1 MGQHMDL
8 PGDSSP
14 RPSTDQPTEASRRTV
29 LVSGALVAAGLVAA
43 SAPGASAA
51 SGLLARADG
60 TAGLPTFAAVP
71 ADGTDAL
78 VVPDGFRAETLA
90 RWGDPLTPSAPGWRP
105 GRVATA
111 DEQEFQ
117 IGSHHHGVQFL
128 PFDHGNG
135 PRPHGLLVLAHESV
149 DAALTEGAART
160 AMAAQGVTVVAVAA
174 AKAADGGWRT
184 VDSRYNRRITARTP
198 VRFTGPAAGKG
209 ASSGVLAPS
218 AVSVTPWGTV
228 LVAEENANAFFGTD
242 DPSWRRTES
251 HVRYRLSAG
260 GFGHA
265 WHREDPRFDLADRR
279 ARPEHFGWIVEI
291 DARDPASEPVKR
303 TALGR
308 FAHGSVTVSEADGR
322 VVIHTTDA
330 EDGEY
335 LYKFIGSAPWRE
347 LRARGKDPLDHGTLH
362 VARTS
367 GDGTGRWLPL
377 AHGQGPLTVEN
388 GWKDQADVLVR
399 ARLAADALG
408 ATPLARPERVAVSRN
423 ADVYLALAGGTG
435 GAGCGGGTAECGPGA
450 GPYGSIIRWRGE
462 GGDATAVTFRW
473 EHFLAGGDPEAPADG
488 AFAHPKG
495 VWCDSAGRLWIS
507 TGIPGHSLNGP
518 EGPFPRLGNNAL
530 LVADPETGMVR
541 RFLTAPRGAEVAGV
555 TATADGRTMFVN
567 IQHPGQRTAA
577 WGAPGKDATG
587 KVSTWPEH
595 DRGSYPRSA
604 TVVIHPVRARTR

>member
-1 MGQHMDL
+1 MGQHTDL
-8 PGDSSP
+8 PGGGSP
-14 RPSTDQPTEASRRTV
+14 RSLANQPAEASRRTV

-51 SGLLARADG
+51 DALLGRAESTGGIPSFD
-60 TAGLPTFAAVP
+60 AVP
-71 ADGTDAL
+71 ADGSDAL
-78 VVPDGFRAETLA
+78 VVPDGFRAETIA
-90 RWGDPLTPSAPGWRP
+90 RWGDPLTPSAPQWRP

-111 DEQEFQ
+111 VEQELQ

-128 PFDHGNG
+128 PFDRGNTN
-135 PRPHGLLVLAHESV
+135 RPHGLLVLAHESV

-174 AKAADGGWRT
+174 AKSADGTWRT

-198 VRFTGPAAGKG
+198 ARLTGPAAGKG
-209 ASSGVLAPS
+209 TSTGVLAPS
-218 AVSVTPWGTV
+218 AVSVTPWGTA
-228 LVAEENANAFFGTD
+228 LVAEENVNAFFGTD
-242 DPSWRRTES
+242 DPSWRRSES
-251 HVRYRLSAG
+251 HIRYQYSAA

-279 ARPEHFGWIVEI
+279 ARPEDFGWIVEI
-291 DARDPASEPVKR
+291 DARAPAAGPIKR

-308 FAHGSVTVSEADGR
+308 FAHGSVTVSEAEGR

-347 LRARGKDPLDHGTLH
+347 LRARGRDPLDHGTLH
-362 VARTS
+362 VARIS
-367 GDGTGRWLPL
+367 ADGTGRWLPL
-377 AHGQGPLTVEN
+377 THGQGPLTTEN

-435 GAGCGGGTAECGPGA
+435 TTGCGGGTTDCGPGG
-450 GPYGSIIRWRGE
+450 GPYGSIIRWREAGD
-462 GGDATAVTFRW
+462 DATSTAFRW
-473 EHFLAGGDPEAPADG
+473 EHFLSGGDPTATADG

-495 VWCDSAGRLWIS
+495 VWCDAAGRLWIS
-507 TGIPGHSLNGP
+507 TGIPGHSLNSA

-530 LVADPETGMVR
+530 LVVDPDSGTAR
-541 RFLTAPRGAEVAGV
+541 RFLTAPRGAEVGGV
-555 TATADGRTMFVN
+555 TATSDGRTMFVN
-567 IQHPGQRTAA
+567 IQHPGQRTTA
-577 WGAPGKDATG
+577 WGAPDTDAPG
-587 KVSTWPEH
+587 AVSTWPEH
-595 DRGSYPRSA
+595 GRGSYPRSA
-604 TVVIHPVRARTR
+604 TVVIHPTGSRTR